1 MSPDTPLFSRFARL
15 TDRLALI
22 GFSGLCV
29 AAALTTYEGAARYL
43 GWPRLPGLT
52 DILSLVMAVIIAS
65 AFPAGLL
72 RQSNVTIRFL
82 GQALPRSGYRLLEVI
97 GNLVTLVFF
106 SLMTWQFLLFVLDQY
121 GRGATT
127 RTIEVPVAPAWL
139 LATVMLAV
147 ALPAQVLVI
156 LRWIRALRGQ
166 ADEPEH

>member
-1 MSPDTPLFSRFARL
+1 LESTVFSRFARL
-15 TDRLALI
+15 TDRLALF

-29 AAALTTYEGAARYL
+29 AAALTTYEGVARYL
-43 GWPRLPGLT
+43 GLPRLPGLT

-65 AFPAGLL
+65 AFPAGLF

-82 GQALPRSGYRLLEVI
+82 GNALPRTAYRWLESI
-97 GNLVTLVFF
+97 GNLVTLAFF
-106 SLMTWQFLLFVLDQY
+106 SLVTWQFVLFVIDQH

-139 LATVMLAV
+139 IATVMLAIASIAQLLV
-147 ALPAQVLVI
+147 AV
-156 LRWIRALRGQ
+156 RWIRSAAGG

>member
-1 MSPDTPLFSRFARL
+1 LESSAFSRFARL
-15 TDRLALI
+15 TDRLALF

-29 AAALTTYEGAARYL
+29 AAALTTYEGLARHL
-43 GWPRLPGLT
+43 GLPRLPGLT

-65 AFPAGLL
+65 AFPAGLF

-82 GQALPRSGYRLLEVI
+82 GNALPRTGYRWLEAV
-97 GNLVTLVFF
+97 GNLVTLTFF
-106 SLMTWQFLLFVLDQY
+106 SLVTWQFLLFVIDQH

-139 LATVMLAV
+139 LATVMLAI
-147 ALPAQVLVI
+147 ASLAQLLVTV
-156 LRWIRALRGQ
+156 RWMQSAAGR